1 VTLKLINYS
10 LLMLLF
16 PLATFYFSFYVV
28 FKKSQAM
35 LGVCGILAV
44 IAANLV
50 IAAYVVMAWNE
61 DDAEMKKENQN
72 AQARIKTD

>member
-1 VTLKLINYS
+1 MTLKLIHYS
-10 LLMLLF
+10 LLMVLI
-16 PLATFYFSFYVV
+16 PLGTFYFSFYVI
-28 FKKSQAM
+28 FQKNQAM

-61 DDAEMKKENQN
+61 DDAEMKRENQN

>member
-1 VTLKLINYS
+1 MVLI
-10 LLMLLF
+10 
-16 PLATFYFSFYVV
+16 PLGTFYFSFYVI
-28 FKKSQAM
+28 FQKNQAM

-61 DDAEMKKENQN
+61 DDAEMKRENQN

>member
-1 VTLKLINYS
+1 
-10 LLMLLF
+10 
-16 PLATFYFSFYVV
+16 
-28 FKKSQAM
+28 M

-61 DDAEMKKENQN
+61 DDADMKRENQN

>member
-1 VTLKLINYS
+1 MVLI
-10 LLMLLF
+10 
-16 PLATFYFSFYVV
+16 PLGTFYFSFYVI
-28 FKKSQAM
+28 FQKSQAM

-61 DDAEMKKENQN
+61 DDADMKRENQN